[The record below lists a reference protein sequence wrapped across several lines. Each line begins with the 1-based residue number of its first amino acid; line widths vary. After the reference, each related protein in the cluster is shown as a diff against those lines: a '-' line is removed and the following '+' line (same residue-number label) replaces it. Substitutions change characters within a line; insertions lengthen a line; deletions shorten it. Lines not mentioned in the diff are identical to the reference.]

1 MVFMAEYYFLFVPIS
16 RIIFTVIF
24 FFNEWQLKFVNLHL
38 TANFLAVLWLSVIS
52 MRPSQYSTMEY
63 TSQFTHNAWTDLKKW
78 QTSLSSLEST
88 LTDSVSSAVR
98 FSAKMINK
106 KENKVASGSLF
117 SWVNENCRWTMNKV
131 SAKKKRNVRSKSKE
145 CDRVMSRNVRLF

>member
-1 MVFMAEYYFLFVPIS
+1 MVFTAEYYFLFVPIS

-38 TANFLAVLWLSVIS
+38 TANFLAVLRLSVIS

-98 FSAKMINK
+98 FSAKIINK
-106 KENKVASGSLF
+106 KEHIVASGSLF